1 MQNEIKI
8 LPELAT
14 GNILVSTRGKTYIV
28 HRVRKPKRNTGFI
41 EPLYRLENEGIIGNA
56 EWTLEELEAAGLKL
70 KGEI

>member
-28 HRVRKPKRNTGFI
+28 HRVRKPKRNTGFV
-41 EPLYRLENEGIIGNA
+41 EPLYRLENGIIGNQ
-56 EWTLEELEAAGLKL
+56 EWTLDEMQQAGLTL
-70 KGEI
+70 KGET